1 MRLTRFRPAV
11 RDRLRPC
18 LAALALLAAS
28 AGAVVAQAVPAF
40 AATSATLHVSPNG
53 TGTACSTSQPCS
65 LSQAKANVRAMN
77 NSMTGDIVV
86 EVADGTY
93 RLTSPLTF
101 TAADSGTGG
110 YSVIWKAAL
119 GARPVITGAQ
129 RAMGW
134 TLHDS
139 AENIWQADVGTGFD
153 TRQLYVDGFEAD
165 MAALE
170 ADPEAQEW
178 WKLTDL
184 CQEPWPDR
192 GDSRQWTELT
202 EIWHLSPAPGTLP

>member
-1 MRLTRFRPAV
+1 VP
-11 RDRLRPC
+11 
-18 LAALALLAAS
+18 AS
-28 AGAVVAQAVPAF
+28 A
-40 AATSATLHVSPNG
+40 ATAATLHVSPNG

-65 LSQAKANVRAMN
+65 PTQAKTNVRAMN

-93 RLTSPLTF
+93 RLTNPLTF
-101 TAADSGTGG
+101 TSADSGTSG

-119 GARPVITGAQ
+119 GARLVITSAR
-129 RAMGW
+129 RATGW

-139 AENIWQADVGTGFD
+139 AKNIWQADVGTGS
-153 TRQLYVDGFEAD
+153 TPGSCTSTAPRQTWPPSKPTPRPRSGGSS
-165 MAALE
+165 
-170 ADPEAQEW
+170 P
-178 WKLTDL
+178 T